1 MPVMDEFKKE
11 REAIRQKSLK
21 EKLAYF
27 FYYYKWHTLIAVIL
41 LIGAFHLISQMVNRK
56 DCALYVCLMN
66 TMPSDKTEDYVQ
78 SFEKYAGIDRSK
90 SEVLFDTSMAIEIG
104 GRDQLTATSF
114 QKLAVYTA
122 AGDLDLIITKPDLI
136 YYYVDQQIYR
146 DLRQLL
152 TPEQYALYEPYF
164 FYVDQAIVDILTD
177 AQDKGETY
185 EAVFSDPRQPETMEN
200 PVPVGIFLD
209 ECSKLKESVQ
219 FGNEENVLAVIST
232 SSHVET
238 GLKFIDFIMQEP

>member
-21 EKLAYF
+21 EKLAYY
-27 FYYYKWHTLIAVIL
+27 FYYYKWHVLVTVIL
-41 LIGAFHLISQMVNRK
+41 LVGAFHLISQMVNRK
-56 DCALYVCLMN
+56 DCVLYVCLMN
-66 TMPSDKTEDYVQ
+66 TMASDKTEDYVK
-78 SFEKYAGIDRSK
+78 SFEEYVGIDRSK
-90 SEVLFDTSMAIEIG
+90 SKVIFDTSMAIELG
-104 GRDQLTATSF
+104 GRDQITNTSF
-114 QKLAVYTA
+114 QKLTVYIA

-136 YYYVDQQIYR
+136 HYYVDQQIYR

-164 FYVDQAIVDILTD
+164 FYVDQTIVDALIE
-177 AQDKGETY
+177 AQNKGEIY

-209 ECSKLKESVQ
+209 DCPKLKENVQ
-219 FGNEENVLAVIST
+219 FGDEEIVLSVITT